1 QLAVACFAAPPHR
14 LMERVPSVVDLVF
27 RAAGDDAL
35 RSPLRDQQAAA
46 AVFDDDGEASA
57 LEVERN
63 LVDLS
68 VSADGDPAALENR
81 LVQWTLDASLVDAV
95 DVGEG
100 KRPLRYLTE
109 RVKVPIEIGRA
120 SCRGRGGVWGVGGR
134 VVDTTE

>member
-1 QLAVACFAAPPHR
+1 MDGTTESATRLSCNSLPRCFFSSRRRHTSSPR
-14 LMERVPSVVDLVF
+14 DWSSDVCSSDL
-27 RAAGDDAL
+27 
-35 RSPLRDQQAAA
+35 
-46 AVFDDDGEASA
+46 

-109 RVKVPIEIGRA
+109 RVKVPI
-120 SCRGRGGVWGVGGR
+120 
-134 VVDTTE
+134 